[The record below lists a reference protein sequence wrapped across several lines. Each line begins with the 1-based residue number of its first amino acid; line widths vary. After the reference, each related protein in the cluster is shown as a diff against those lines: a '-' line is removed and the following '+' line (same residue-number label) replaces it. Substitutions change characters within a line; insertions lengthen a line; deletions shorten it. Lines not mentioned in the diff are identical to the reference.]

1 MVNSKNYISTVTT
14 ALVLLTVLNSLP
26 AMAALPEHRDD
37 QKLTQ
42 VAPRLIVGITVD
54 QLRSDYLQALQS
66 KFTHGGF
73 RRLMEEGI
81 LFENVTFD
89 LDNPDVTSVIATLA
103 TGSYPYQNGI
113 SSRFIFDLQ
122 TLQRHSVFQ
131 DRDYIGFATDGF
143 WSPKALLGS
152 TLGDELKSATQM
164 RGKVYS
170 IAPEP
175 EQALIAAGHA
185 ADGAFWID
193 DKTGHWASTT
203 FYHDFPNYVSQQNNS
218 KAPLFID
225 MASAS
230 WTSQLISTGADGIA
244 PLLQASPGFIHKFVN
259 GKQVNYQWFKTSPLV
274 NDAILKMAKQFI
286 TNSRLGLAG
295 TTDMLQLTFYAGT
308 YQHEK
313 TSVYASELQDAYLRL
328 DETMESLLQCIDKAV
343 GLQNAVVYLMGTGQ
357 TDETAD
363 DVPTLPA
370 GEFNANRCTA
380 LLNSHLISLHGQ
392 GQWIEGFNEGQIY
405 LNHKLIEQYQ
415 LRVDEV
421 AREAA
426 ELVSLFSGVEEVYT
440 TQQLLHQDYSQR
452 IVRVRNG
459 YDKRSGGDL
468 VVILEPGWR
477 LRLDDRSQPRQQTRF
492 DIYPGPAVI
501 FAPGRINAQH
511 ILVPVEATVIA
522 PTVAK
527 CIRIRAPSACRE
539 LPLF

>member
-1 MVNSKNYISTVTT
+1 MNSKYNLSTIAT
-14 ALVLLTVLNSLP
+14 ALALLTVMNSLP
-26 AMAALPEHRDD
+26 AWASSPDQRDTGNSG
-37 QKLTQ
+37 K
-42 VAPRLIVGITVD
+42 APRLIVGITID
-54 QLRSDYLQALQS
+54 QLRTDYLQALQS
-66 KFTHGGF
+66 KLTQGGF
-73 RRLMEEGI
+73 RRLMEEGL
-81 LFENVTFD
+81 LFERVTFE
-89 LDNPDVTSVIATLA
+89 LDNPDATSAIATLA

-113 SSRFIFDLQ
+113 TSRFIFDLQ
-122 TLQRHSVFQ
+122 TLQRHSIFQ

-152 TLGDELKSATQM
+152 TLGDELKAATQM

-170 IAPEP
+170 IAPEA

-218 KAPLFID
+218 KTPLFVD
-225 MASAS
+225 PATQN
-230 WTSQLISTGADGIA
+230 WTSQVISTGADRIA
-244 PLLQASPGFIHKFVN
+244 PLQQVSPGFTHKFVN
-259 GKQVNYQWFKTSPLV
+259 GKQVNYQWVKTSPMV

-313 TSVYASELQDAYLRL
+313 TSVYAPELQDTYLQL
-328 DETMESLLQCIDKAV
+328 DQTMEHLLQYIDKAV
-343 GLQNAVVYLMGTGQ
+343 GLQNAIVYLMGTGG
-357 TDETAD
+357 TDEVAD
-363 DVPTLPA
+363 DIPTLPT

-380 LLNSHLISLHGQ
+380 LLNSHLIALHGQ
-392 GQWIEGFNEGQIY
+392 GQWIEGFNNGQIY
-405 LNHKLIEQYQ
+405 LDHKLIEQKQ
-415 LRVDEV
+415 LKVEEV
-421 AREAA
+421 AKEAA

-452 IVRVRNG
+452 IIRVRNG
-459 YDKRSGGDL
+459 YNKRSGGDL

-477 LRLDDRSQPRQQTRF
+477 LRLDDKTQPRAQTRH
-492 DIYPGPAVI
+492 DAYPGPAVI
-501 FAPGRINAQH
+501 YAPGRVKAERITA
-511 ILVPVEATVIA
+511 PVEATVIA

-527 CIRIRAPSACRE
+527 TIRIRAPSACRE
-539 LPLF
+539 LPYK